1 MDKGK
6 EVVNKKKR
14 NEGKTY
20 TEIMEM
26 ENDEKKAGE
35 PKEPKEP
42 KKEGEE
48 EK

>member
-20 TEIMEM
+20 AEIMEM
-26 ENDEKKAGE
+26 ENDEKKAAE
-35 PKEPKEP
+35 AKEA